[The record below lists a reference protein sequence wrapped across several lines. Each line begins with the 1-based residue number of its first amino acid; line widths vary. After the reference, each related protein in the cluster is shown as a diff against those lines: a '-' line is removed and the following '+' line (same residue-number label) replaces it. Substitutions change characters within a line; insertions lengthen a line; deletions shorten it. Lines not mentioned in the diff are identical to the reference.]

1 MNEGVP
7 SGNRYWIVMGAI
19 ALLVAA
25 QLAIPLRYYTG
36 GDPYDERFSWRMFSE
51 VRVVT
56 CDPSATETKDGQSA
70 PVELG
75 RELHEAWIGLLSRNR
90 DAVIERFLVH
100 RCEGG
105 ASAATFTNR
114 CHDARYPVCTRDARM
129 RQAGCADLGQAEQ
142 VRCMSQVSVML
153 EQCETDTRLP
163 DLTWSIA
170 CEDRAIE
177 APDADALHAVRTPPA
192 DEGEVEAAPVEDEER

>member
-1 MNEGVP
+1 MSEGVP
-7 SGNRYWIVMGAI
+7 SGTRYWIVMSAI
-19 ALLVAA
+19 VLLVAA
-25 QLAIPLRYYTG
+25 QLAIPLRYYAG

-51 VRVVT
+51 VRVVS
-56 CDPSATETKDGQSA
+56 CDPSATETKEGATA
-70 PVELG
+70 PVDLG
-75 RELHEAWIGLLSRNR
+75 RELHEAWTGLLSRNR
-90 DAVIERFLVH
+90 EAVIERFLEH

-129 RQAGCADLGQAEQ
+129 RQAGCADLSQAEQ

-170 CEDRAIE
+170 CDDRTIS
-177 APDADALHAVRTPPA
+177 APDEAALHAVRTPPSDDA
-192 DEGEVEAAPVEDEER
+192 EVDAAPPEDEER